1 MKKQIKI
8 GTRGSPLAMAQTRTV
23 CARLAEAH
31 PDLETEIVV
40 IQTSGDWKP
49 ADGEVRL
56 SAVEGGKGLF
66 AKEIEQALLDG
77 RIDAAV
83 HSMKDMDSTLPEGLV
98 VEHMLVREDPRDALL
113 FSRKI
118 KELADYSQLKNEG
131 LAVLPQGSIVGSA
144 SVRRG
149 AFLLSARP
157 DLKIVPFRGNVQTRI
172 DKLRGPERGGVVDCT
187 LLAMA
192 GLNRLGLAGE
202 ADIVLEPEEMLPA
215 AAQGAVG
222 IEVRASDDDILSI
235 FGYISDLN
243 TVLCV
248 KAEREVLRILDGSCH
263 TPIGVYGVLDGGEL
277 WLRVRVVSLD
287 GAQRFDDEI
296 RGGVQTV
303 EEGQSLGRVL
313 GERLKRRVLPE
324 IFNQEIVDDG

>member
-23 CARLAEAH
+23 QAKLAEVH

-40 IQTSGDWKP
+40 IQTSGDWSP

-56 SAVEGGKGLF
+56 SAAEGGKGLF
-66 AKEIEQALLDG
+66 AKEIEQALLEG

-113 FSRKI
+113 FSHKI
-118 KELADYSQLKNEG
+118 KDLANYSRLKNEG
-131 LAVLPQGSIVGSA
+131 LAVLPQAAVVGSA

-149 AFLLSARP
+149 AFLLSQRS

-172 DKLRGPERGGVVDCT
+172 DKLRGPENDGSIDCT

-192 GLNRLGLAGE
+192 GMNRLGIAHE
-202 ADIVLEPEEMLPA
+202 ADIVLGPEVMLPA

-222 IEVRASDDDILSI
+222 IEVRASDEDVLSI
-235 FGYISDLN
+235 FSHISDCN
-243 TVLCV
+243 TVICV

-263 TPIGVYGVLDGGEL
+263 TPIGVYGVLDDGEL
-277 WLRVRVVSLD
+277 WLRAGVISLD
-287 GAQRFDDEI
+287 GTQRFDDEI
-296 RGGVQTV
+296 RGAVQTV
-303 EEGQSLGRVL
+303 EEGQSLGRTL
-313 GERLKRRVLPE
+313 GERLKRRVPPE
-324 IFNQEIVDDG
+324 IFNQESADDG

>member
-1 MKKQIKI
+1 
-8 GTRGSPLAMAQTRTV
+8 
-23 CARLAEAH
+23 
-31 PDLETEIVV
+31 
-40 IQTSGDWKP
+40 
-49 ADGEVRL
+49 
-56 SAVEGGKGLF
+56 
-66 AKEIEQALLDG
+66 
-77 RIDAAV
+77 
-83 HSMKDMDSTLPEGLV
+83 
-98 VEHMLVREDPRDALL
+98 
-113 FSRKI
+113 
-118 KELADYSQLKNEG
+118 
-131 LAVLPQGSIVGSA
+131 
-144 SVRRG
+144 
-149 AFLLSARP
+149 
-157 DLKIVPFRGNVQTRI
+157 
-172 DKLRGPERGGVVDCT
+172 
-187 LLAMA
+187 
-192 GLNRLGLAGE
+192 
-202 ADIVLEPEEMLPA
+202 MLPA